1 MHRTDYWQCPD
12 CGTQIDL
19 APHAA
24 ELAMLRLATHGPD
37 RFTLGSAGLEPEL
50 TAMLEPCAC
59 GGRFQPGPGA
69 GPAGSA
75 RFDQEALRPALA
87 QGFAVLEA
95 SDDPHLAALREVWRP
110 RLLALLGRAS
120 ELDREQQLGLR
131 LEAKLQALA
140 EEVERARAAGD
151 EEAAEVAHARYIE
164 LGTTYVRRF
173 VARDERAPA

>member
-1 MHRTDYWQCPD
+1 MHRTDHWHCPD

-24 ELAMLRLATHGPD
+24 EVAMVRLAARGPD
-37 RFTLGSAGLEPEL
+37 GFELGSAGLEPEL
-50 TAMLEPCAC
+50 AAVLEPCAC
-59 GGRFQPGPGA
+59 GGRFQPGPGD

-75 RFDQEALRPALA
+75 GLDRNVLRPALER
-87 QGFAVLEA
+87 GFALLEA
-95 SDDPHLAALREVWRP
+95 ADDPHLAALRDVWRP
-110 RLLALLGRAS
+110 RLLALLGREA

-151 EEAAEVAHARYIE
+151 DEAAEVAHARYIE

-173 VARDERAPA
+173 VARDERASA